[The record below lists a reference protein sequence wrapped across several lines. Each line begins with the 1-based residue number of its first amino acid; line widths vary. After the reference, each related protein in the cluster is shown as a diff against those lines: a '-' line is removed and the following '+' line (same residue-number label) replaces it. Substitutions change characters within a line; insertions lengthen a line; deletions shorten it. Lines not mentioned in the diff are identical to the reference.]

1 MHSLIKMHYFNC
13 FHFLANIARYAHRSE
28 QSLRAQI
35 DALSMVVVLKELSY
49 FCSQNDVD
57 APLPVP
63 KKKKTV

>member
-1 MHSLIKMHYFNC
+1 MHFLSC

-35 DALSMVVVLKELSY
+35 DALSMVVFLKESLY

>member
-1 MHSLIKMHYFNC
+1 MHFLRC
-13 FHFLANIARYAHRSE
+13 FYFLANIARYAHRSE
-28 QSLRAQI
+28 QSLSAQI
-35 DALSMVVVLKELSY
+35 DALSMVVFLKELLY